1 MGIIEK
7 IKAIEEEMA
16 RTQKNK
22 ATEHHLGLLK
32 GKLARYRQQLLVD
45 EQASSGGAG
54 GSGFEVAK
62 SGDAR
67 AVLIGYPSVGK
78 SSLLGKITS
87 TKSEIAHY
95 AFTTLTSV
103 PGVMKYQGAE
113 IQIVDLPG
121 IIYGASQGKGRGRQV
136 VATARTADLILM
148 ILDATKSKHQRES
161 LEKELEAVGIR
172 LNKEKPN
179 IYFKKK
185 ETGGIKINFQSPP
198 QNNLN
203 ENVIKLLLKDYKIHN
218 AEVLV
223 RDSNCT
229 IDDFI
234 DIINDQHRNYIKC
247 LYVYNKIDA
256 VSLEE
261 VDRLAREPNTV
272 VMSCEMDLGIEDVVE
287 EIWYQLNL
295 SRVYTK
301 KRGIKPKFD
310 DPLVVRN
317 NSTIGDLCHSIHR
330 DFKDKFKYA
339 MVWGSSA
346 KHSPQKCGLNHKIH
360 DEDVLTLFTK

>member
-1 MGIIEK
+1 MGVIEK

-32 GKLARYRQQLLVD
+32 GKLARYRQQLL
-45 EQASSGGAG
+45 EESTASSGGG
-54 GSGFEVAK
+54 GTGFEVAK

-67 AVLIGYPSVGK
+67 VVLIGYPSVGK
-78 SSLLGKITS
+78 SSLLGKVTT
-87 TKSEIAHY
+87 TKSEVAHY

-103 PGVMKYQGAE
+103 PGVLKYQGAE
-113 IQIVDLPG
+113 IQMVDLPG
-121 IIYGASQGKGRGRQV
+121 IIHGASKGKGRGRQV
-136 VATARTADLILM
+136 IATARTADLIVM
-148 ILDATKSKHQRES
+148 VLDATKSNHQRES
-161 LEKELEAVGIR
+161 LERELETMGIR

-185 ETGGIKINFQSPP
+185 ETGGLKITFTSPDRS
-198 QNNLN
+198 NLT
-203 ENVIKLLLKDYKIHN
+203 EEAIKLILRDYRIHN
-218 AEVLV
+218 ADILV
-223 RDSNCT
+223 RDSSCT

-234 DIINDQHRNYIKC
+234 DVLNEQHRNYIKC

-272 VMSCEMDLGIEDVVE
+272 VMSCEMDLGLEDVVD
-287 EIWYQLNL
+287 EIWYQLHLN
-295 SRVYTK
+295 RVFTK
-301 KRGIKPKFD
+301 KRGVRPDFS

-317 NSTIGDLCHSIHR
+317 GSTVGDLCHQIHR

-339 MVWGSSA
+339 LVWGSSA

-360 DEDVLTLFTK
+360 DEDVISLFTK